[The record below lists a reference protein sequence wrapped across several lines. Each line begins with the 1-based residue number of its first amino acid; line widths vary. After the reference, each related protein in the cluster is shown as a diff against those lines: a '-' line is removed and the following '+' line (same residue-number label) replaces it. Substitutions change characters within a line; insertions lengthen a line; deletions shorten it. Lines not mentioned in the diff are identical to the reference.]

1 MKATTKTALI
11 LSDEEEKAIMK
22 MAEELASVE
31 PNEFSVL
38 TIKESNVALAAGIAL
53 MLGLAALKGNNE
65 EFYRQKEKE

>member
-1 MKATTKTALI
+1 MKATTETSLI

-31 PNEFSVL
+31 QDELSVL

-53 MLGLAALKGNNE
+53 MLGLAALKENSDASA
-65 EFYRQKEKE
+65 R